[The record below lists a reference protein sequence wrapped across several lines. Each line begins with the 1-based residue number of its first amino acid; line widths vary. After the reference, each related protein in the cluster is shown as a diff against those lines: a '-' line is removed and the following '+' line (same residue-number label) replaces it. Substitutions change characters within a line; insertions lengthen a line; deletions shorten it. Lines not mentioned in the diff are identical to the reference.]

1 MDELYRQNSQIVY
14 HFLYSLC
21 KDASLAEDLTQETFL
36 RALESLERYD
46 GSCKVSTWLCQIA
59 KHLLYQYWA
68 KQKREC
74 KVELSDQLI
83 AGENTETQAM
93 NKVELEQVWD
103 ELQKLSESMRQVVT
117 LRVLSDFSF
126 KEIGAMLGKS
136 ENWARVTFYRA
147 KVLLL
152 EEVHYDENEL

>member
-21 KDASLAEDLTQETFL
+21 KDANLAEDLTQETFL
-36 RALESLERYD
+36 RAFESLERYD

-59 KHLLYQYWA
+59 KHVLYQYWA
-68 KQKREC
+68 KQKKEM
-74 KVELSDQLI
+74 KVELKDSLI
-83 AGENTETQAM
+83 STENTEKQAM

-103 ELQKLSESMRQVVT
+103 ELQKLSELMRQVVM

-126 KEIGAMLGKS
+126 REIGAMLGKS

-147 KVLLL
+147 KMMLLK
-152 EEVHYDENEL
+152 EVHYDENEL